1 MQELITVIINVYNG
15 EKFISKCIESVI
27 NQTYKNLDI
36 LIINDGSTD
45 STLKICKT
53 YKDKRI
59 RIITTKNQ
67 GLSLSRNKGIENA
80 KGVYLYFL
88 DADDFIELD
97 TLEYL
102 YKISKEYDSDISTC
116 NPLVVFDYNIK
127 KSNLKEKI
135 SQISNLQ
142 MLKKVILLE
151 NMAGTIWNK
160 LIKKDLFNDIRFENR
175 IINDVVVTYKLVLK
189 SKVIVYSNQKKYY
202 YLKHK
207 NCISIDGYENYDR
220 AIDFYKAIIER
231 YNSIKKIYPNMIEN
245 DIALLRGILKLYLIE
260 NREIEK
266 FLEDKQAIKFFKD
279 VYSFRLMF
287 ADALFKEKI
296 KLILFKINPK
306 LYKKVGIIYRR
317 KYKYKM

>member
-45 STLKICKT
+45 NTLKICKT

-220 AIDFYKAIIER
+220 AIDFYKATIER
-231 YNSIKKIYPNMIEN
+231 YNSIKKKYPNMIEN

-306 LYKKVGIIYRR
+306 LYKKVGIIYRK

>member
-15 EKFISKCIESVI
+15 EKFISKCIESVV

-45 STLKICKT
+45 NTLKICKT

-80 KGVYLYFL
+80 KGQYIYFV
-88 DADDFIELD
+88 DSDDFIELD
-97 TLEYL
+97 TIEYL
-102 YKISKEYDSDISTC
+102 YKMSKEYNSDISTC

-127 KSNLKEKI
+127 KTDSKEKI

-220 AIDFYKAIIER
+220 AIDFYKATIER
-231 YNSIKKIYPNMIEN
+231 YNNIKKIYSNLIEN
-245 DIALLRGILKLYLIE
+245 DVSLLRSILKLYLLE
-260 NREIEK
+260 NKKIK
-266 FLEDKQAIKFFKD
+266 HFLSKKNAIKLYRSIFSFKILI
-279 VYSFRLMF
+279 SKIK
-287 ADALFKEKI
+287 FKEKI
-296 KLILFKINPK
+296 KLLIFYISPNLFIKIGK
-306 LYKKVGIIYRR
+306 TYRK